1 MVKKHKKKPLRVVRL
16 HVSLFSFLSLAVL
29 KKIILIKTLSV
40 RLNVA
45 SMEISL
51 HSKSG
56 MYSSRISQKLWG
68 RVIKWSFIWDYCSS
82 CLAFFLRF
90 VHCLRVS
97 SNSCQI
103 LKAVG
108 HMYPGKFIC
117 FEYLAKLRSKTESI
131 FIKLN
136 PFKTEAV
143 II

>member
-68 RVIKWSFIWDYCSS
+68 RVIKLSFIWDYCSS

-108 HMYPGKFIC
+108 HMYPDKFIC